1 MENLPG
7 TPAFAI
13 AAAAWSWVEKMLQ
26 LDHCTWKT
34 TQVLFAEQSS
44 EISGMLFQTQE
55 LKSEQEQKGILVQIS
70 AFLSHTTKLR
80 WKLSIW
86 D

>member
-7 TPAFAI
+7 IPAFAI

-44 EISGMLFQTQE
+44 EISGTPFQPQE
-55 LKSEQEQKGILVQIS
+55 LKREQEQKGLLVQIP
-70 AFLSHTTKLR
+70 AFLSSSEKLR
-80 WKLSIW
+80 WKLST
-86 D
+86 